1 MLHVCACAH
10 LVCLHHLS
18 LNLQPSFQVLPYVL
32 PVCEPGLCPSDPPE
46 DTQLEASLLILPLV
60 LPKTHSL
67 THSLSRSPPP
77 LTSAL
82 LICPGACPFWGWLS
96 AWRSCSYPLGTTQ
109 SLPWWLPG
117 WSTSTLSIKGM
128 LPWRCTPSTWLCMY
142 RLVCK
147 HVCFVLTCL
156 FYFQGNRRVYSV
168 YCLWINKYTCMF
180 SYIFWVW
187 LCIRAE
193 KEWGDGIRGLSLSA
207 ARYAL
212 LRLEEGPPHTKNWRY
227 WNVSQTQ
234 DASWPV
240 RSWWTVCT

>member
-1 MLHVCACAH
+1 MCYLFVNLACA
-10 LVCLHHLS
+10 
-18 LNLQPSFQVLPYVL
+18 LQ
-32 PVCEPGLCPSDPPE
+32 
-46 DTQLEASLLILPLV
+46 TLLRTPNWR
-60 LPKTHSL
+60 PRFSYYHWYYQRL
-67 THSLSRSPPP
+67 THSLSLSLPPP

>member
-1 MLHVCACAH
+1 MCTFSLPSSPQFESPTLFPGSSLCVT
-10 LVCLHHLS
+10 CLWTWPVPFR
-18 LNLQPSFQVLPYVL
+18 PSWGHPTG
-32 PVCEPGLCPSDPPE
+32 GL
-46 DTQLEASLLILPLV
+46 ASHTTTGTT
-60 LPKTHSL
+60 KDSL